1 MSPQD
6 AAALEAANRR
16 IADLEAE
23 VARLNEAADRESRS
37 KDEFLAMLS
46 HELRT
51 PLNVMLGWIQLLRLH
66 LHNPEERSRAVDVL
80 ERNVRSQAQTI
91 TNLLDA
97 SQIITGRMHIAA
109 RRVHLERVIQRGI
122 ESLRTAASAKHV
134 TLVVDLA
141 PVKEP
146 VYGDAARLQQ
156 VVWNLVSNAVRFT
169 PAGGT
174 VTIRLRHI
182 DHRAEIEVS
191 DSGIGISGDLLPFV
205 FDRFRQADSTLTRPF
220 GGLGLGLA
228 IVRHLVEL
236 HGGSVAVESGGAG
249 RGATFTV
256 ALPTRAPTSPAR
268 DVEYATP
275 TSSS

>member
-23 VARLNEAADRESRS
+23 LARLTETARQESRS

-51 PLNVMLGWIQLLRLH
+51 PLNVMLGWIQLLRLR
-66 LHNPEERSRAVDVL
+66 LQDPEERSRAVDVL

-91 TNLLDA
+91 MNLLDA
-97 SQIITGRMHIAA
+97 SRIITGRMHVGS
-109 RRVHLERVIQRGI
+109 RRVHLERVIHRGI
-122 ESLRTAASAKHV
+122 ESLRSAAAAKHV
-134 TLVVDLA
+134 TLAVDLA
-141 PVKEP
+141 PEEDS

-174 VTIRLRHI
+174 VTVRLRQT
-182 DHRAEIEVS
+182 DHHAEIEVA
-191 DSGIGISGDLLPFV
+191 DTGIGIPHDLLPFV

-236 HGGSVAVESGGAG
+236 HGGSVRVDSPGLG

-256 ALPTRAPTSPAR
+256 SLPTRSRSASKHDAECAVQGAP
-268 DVEYATP
+268 
-275 TSSS
+275 